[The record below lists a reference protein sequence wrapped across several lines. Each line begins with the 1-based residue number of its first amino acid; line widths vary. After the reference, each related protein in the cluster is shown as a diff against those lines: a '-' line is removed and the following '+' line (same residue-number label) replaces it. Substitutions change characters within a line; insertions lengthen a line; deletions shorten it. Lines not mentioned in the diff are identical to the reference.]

1 MVGGPPKNVLN
12 VNRSG
17 YCLLSFTTYSAL
29 WVKKFKLAKADGP
42 ENNETIISYSSATV
56 FTGRNEVVAKV
67 IFLHLPVILFTGG
80 GVSASVHAGMPH
92 PSLDISQYGE
102 IRQRTFS

>member
-17 YCLLSFTTYSAL
+17 YCLLNFTTYSAL

-56 FTGRNEVVAKV
+56 SSFYLRGGGSLLRVTLVVALAV
-67 IFLHLPVILFTGG
+67 F
-80 GVSASVHAGMPH
+80 ASN
-92 PSLDISQYGE
+92 
-102 IRQRTFS
+102 FS